1 MSEERFNHSLIHVG
15 MNVPLTIT
23 CPFSL
28 SKFVNDVLNQRTP
41 LRSAIC

>member
-15 MNVPLTIT
+15 MNVPLTT